1 MTGGV
6 AALVLAAG
14 ASTRMGTGAPKALAE
29 VAGTSMLDRVLATLA
44 DAGVEPVVVLGPP
57 HGEQIRGALPTAQ
70 RTAWNPRPELGM
82 LSSVQ
87 VGLRALP
94 AGAVRG
100 ALIWPVDVPLV
111 KTATVRLLIE
121 AADTA
126 PGRPRLVLPSHA
138 DRGGHPLWLP
148 AALFTEALE
157 LPEGSTLRS
166 LREGHPVLRLVVA
179 DPAVLR
185 DVDTPADLAAAQE
198 AAGPAR
204 DSALNPAR
212 NQR

>member
-14 ASTRMGTGAPKALAE
+14 ASTRMGTAAPKALAE
-29 VAGTSMLDRVLATLA
+29 VAGASMLERVLATLA
-44 DAGVEPVVVLGPP
+44 AAGVEPVVVLGPP
-57 HGEQIRGALPTAQ
+57 HGERIRGALPGSP

-87 VGLRALP
+87 VGLRALA
-94 AGAVRG
+94 AGAVSG

-111 KTATVRLLIE
+111 QTATVLQLL
-121 AADTA
+121 AAAQADGA
-126 PGRPRLVLPSHA
+126 AGSPRLVVPSHA

-157 LPEGSTLRS
+157 LPADSTLRC
-166 LREGHPVLRLVVA
+166 LRERHPVLRLAVA

-185 DVDTPADLAAAQE
+185 DLDTPEDLAAARAE
-198 AAGPAR
+198 AADRISMPPDDA
-204 DSALNPAR
+204 
-212 NQR
+212 